1 MKDEQQF
8 PRPEIPERA
17 SHLIGDEEL
26 EAAWESII
34 DANRATAA
42 SIEHFLTHRGTRWKE
57 TMGENPHVR
66 AANNRQA
73 NRHAG
78 LLLGMS
84 DQQATAVLNAAEYV
98 REHLPKFWKAFRC
111 GAIALTNLRKAAVET
126 LPLIHRDDL
135 LEIIDEELV
144 DIAPGKTPT
153 ELRSWII
160 RRIPELDMELFNE
173 AAEDAKDRRSVT
185 FTHFGEGMSLVELF
199 IPTIEAK
206 AIEKKV
212 NAAARGM
219 NRAQPK
225 DTDQPPA
232 FAAAGVPTDRLRP
245 HQVAEGPHPAAVG
258 MGETMPVDHDARYQ
272 DHDPENTTGGV
283 DDRTIRQREADLLSA
298 WLRDGHCYSAP
309 ISAKICVMVP
319 QETLTGESEEPAIS
333 ADRATVILASDIR
346 KVAADPEAEHE
357 WYTAGTRTNQRR
369 ADRDILSIVY
379 NGRFAPER
387 LRDAIIFR
395 DGICQATGCTIPAER
410 SDLDHQIP
418 YERAG
423 PTSGSNLWALCR
435 RHHRLKSHGY
445 LPPPN
450 ADPPALGEGSEETRP
465 AAA

>member
-26 EAAWESII
+26 EAAWESIV

-160 RRIPELDMELFNE
+160 RRIPELDVELFNE
-173 AAEDAKDRRSVT
+173 AAEEAKERRCVT
-185 FTHFGEGMSLVELF
+185 FHHGTEGMSLIELT

-225 DTDQPPA
+225 DADKPPVFDETGMHGQPL
-232 FAAAGVPTDRLRP
+232 AAPRSADGF
-245 HQVAEGPHPAAVG
+245 HPASTG
-258 MGETMPVDHDARYQ
+258 TGEGSPVDHDAPHP
-272 DHDPENTTGGV
+272 DHDPEITADEI

-298 WLRDGHCYSAP
+298 WLRDGHCYTTP

-319 QETLTGESEEPAIS
+319 EETLTGESEEPAITT
-333 ADRATVILASDIR
+333 DRASVIPAADIR
-346 KVAADPEAEHE
+346 KMAADPEADHE
-357 WYTAGTRTNQRR
+357 WYTAGTRKNQRR
-369 ADRDILSIVY
+369 ADRDVLSVVY

-387 LRDAIIFR
+387 LRDAVIFR

-423 PTSGSNLWALCR
+423 PTTGSNLWALCR

-450 ADPPALGEGSEETRP
+450 ADPPRTKTTRP
-465 AAA
+465 KAA